1 MFFKTCGKYTTYFLI
16 AKKTFF
22 FRSFPLYLHYRI
34 SEGLA
39 KDQRR
44 ISEGKSASWRSRV
57 CDEVSA
63 KYKQLITVK
72 KQKNNQK
79 KFVFQRKVLSLYY
92 DSENDTNIKQ
102 KG

>member
-1 MFFKTCGKYTTYFLI
+1 MFFKTCGKYITYFLI
-16 AKKTFF
+16 AKKYFSSALSLY
-22 FRSFPLYLHYRI
+22 FRYTYTIGS
-34 SEGLA
+34 A

-44 ISEGKSASWRSRV
+44 ISE
-57 CDEVSA
+57 VSA
-63 KYKQLITVK
+63 KYKRLITIK

-92 DSENDTNIKQ
+92 DSEDNTNIKQ

>member
-16 AKKTFF
+16 AKKYFSPALFF
-22 FRSFPLYLHYRI
+22 YFRYTYTIGS
-34 SEGLA
+34 A

-44 ISEGKSASWRSRV
+44 ISK
-57 CDEVSA
+57 VSA
-63 KYKQLITVK
+63 KYKRLITT
-72 KQKNNQK
+72 KNRKNKLK

>member
-39 KDQRR
+39 KESRR
-44 ISEGKSASWRSRV
+44 AGAAEYVTKESRRAGAAEYV
-57 CDEVSA
+57 
-63 KYKQLITVK
+63 T
-72 KQKNNQK
+72 
-79 KFVFQRKVLSLYY
+79 KFQQSI
-92 DSENDTNIKQ
+92 N
-102 KG
+102 G